1 MTKQEAQKIFDQTC
15 KEVLKTTPLPHWSIL
30 KNLKYTDAVV
40 LGLGV
45 DPNMKRDFK
54 YGDNL
59 TSFQE
64 AENIVKDLYKGSYYT
79 TNKGH
84 FIYFDDGRKPVS
96 QMLLNA
102 DLKLMPNAVVF
113 TIPRG
118 KHSRLKGNA
127 DGKQWSLTFSRR
139 MFIDHSEVPPGGWK
153 MVQFDNPENQNG
165 ITFSNLHQLFTA
177 IENGKAKIDPNTPVI
192 ITFSD
197 EGIYSLQKTMFDIN
211 DFLDKYGVYAGYI
224 LESVLPLIGV
234 PVAPGSISS
243 IIKGAT
249 DLSGKISRGE
259 KVNAQDIIKASN
271 NLIPENAKPYIQKG
285 INVSYMLENPTPQNL
300 YNASKELGV
309 KKEDVERIV
318 GSVSGKGSAGFIVS
332 SLENGKFDDVM
343 KTLSVLKS
351 KYTTEQAVKI
361 ESADQYITRL
371 KNSGGIYKEPIIQN
385 ISTLG
390 LSGIPSLVPNI
401 DKIAGGLLSS
411 SWSLL
416 GNTEKRAW
424 LNIATFRPDL
434 ETKTPDLA
442 IEVMKQQA
450 RDSALIGA
458 PYVIPAEV
466 PNSLKNCIALK
477 ITADTGVAVATT
489 SVKKQEVPAPVTPR
503 KPITKKAKRK
513 RIAFI

>member
-1 MTKQEAQKIFDQTC
+1 
-15 KEVLKTTPLPHWSIL
+15 
-30 KNLKYTDAVV
+30 
-40 LGLGV
+40 
-45 DPNMKRDFK
+45 
-54 YGDNL
+54 
-59 TSFQE
+59 
-64 AENIVKDLYKGSYYT
+64 
-79 TNKGH
+79 
-84 FIYFDDGRKPVS
+84 
-96 QMLLNA
+96 
-102 DLKLMPNAVVF
+102 
-113 TIPRG
+113 
-118 KHSRLKGNA
+118 
-127 DGKQWSLTFSRR
+127 
-139 MFIDHSEVPPGGWK
+139 
-153 MVQFDNPENQNG
+153 
-165 ITFSNLHQLFTA
+165 LHQLFTA

-224 LESVLPLIGV
+224 LEAVLPMIGV
-234 PVAPGSISS
+234 PVAPGSISG

-259 KVNAQDIIKASN
+259 KVNAEDIIKASN

-285 INVSYMLENPTPQNL
+285 LNVSYMLENPTPQNL

-361 ESADQYITRL
+361 ESSDEYITRL

-390 LSGIPSLVPNI
+390 LSGIPSLIPNI
-401 DKIAGGLLSS
+401 DKIASGLLTS
-411 SWSLL
+411 SWTLL
-416 GNTEKRAW
+416 ANTEKRAW

-489 SVKKQEVPAPVTPR
+489 SIKKQEVPTPITPS
-503 KPITKKAKRK
+503 KPITKKSKRK